1 MSASTPTEMQVVTH
15 EEACDPAFGLCEQG
29 FDIEERKEFMGH
41 EDIRTTERY
50 YGRVTIE
57 DVAAK
62 IAELGL

>member
-1 MSASTPTEMQVVTH
+1 MTETLYKWLGH
-15 EEACDPAFGLCEQG
+15 WLREQG